1 MSCFTQIILLKGT
14 YKMFSLKKT
23 VSLIH
28 REGWKFATIFFL
40 TSSLLL
46 MVWLPFAIIGFLLT
60 FFVVWFFRDPDRK
73 TPNIKNKIISPADG
87 KICLIDK
94 AKPPKELLMD
104 SKEMF
109 RICVFMNVFNVH
121 VNRSPVKG
129 TIREIVYKKG
139 QFLNASLDKASEKNE
154 RNSLI
159 IETDDNKEIIV
170 TQIAGLIARRILS
183 FVNNKDKI
191 DVGERFG
198 LIRFGSRVDI
208 YLPEG
213 SKAAVKIGDT
223 VKAGETIIGSL

>member
-1 MSCFTQIILLKGT
+1 MSLLK
-14 YKMFSLKKT
+14 KIISF
-23 VSLIH
+23 IH
-28 REGWKFATIFFL
+28 KEGWKFASI
-40 TSSLLL
+40 SLIISLVLL
-46 MVWLPFAIIGFLLT
+46 FISPPLATIGFLLT
-60 FFVVWFFRDPDRK
+60 FFIIWFFRDPDRI
-73 TPNIKNKIISPADG
+73 TPNINNKIISPADG

-104 SKEMF
+104 SREMF

-121 VNRSPVKG
+121 INWSPVKG
-129 TIREIVYKKG
+129 TIKKIVYKEG

-154 RNSLI
+154 RNSLV
-159 IETDDNKEIIV
+159 IETEDNKEIIV

-183 FVNNKDKI
+183 FVHDKDKI
-191 DVGERFG
+191 DIGERFG

>member
-1 MSCFTQIILLKGT
+1 MSCFTRIILLKGT

-28 REGWKFATIFFL
+28 KEGWKFATIFFL